1 MKNYEDILKALECCA
16 YAAPEHCDVCPYKDN
31 CAQKDKDAI
40 ALIEEMKAKL
50 DALPSPTAMSD
61 YEAECRR
68 LEGQLCKTR
77 LELEEKRFECSSVE
91 SELIYL
97 RAIKAAAE
105 AFLGREIK

>member
-50 DALPSPTAMSD
+50 DALSAPTAMPD
-61 YEAECRR
+61 YEVEYNR
-68 LEGQLCKTR
+68 LHCENAQLHIQINEMR
-77 LELEEKRFECSSVE
+77 EELT
-91 SELIYL
+91 YL

>member
-50 DALPSPTAMSD
+50 DDMSD
-61 YEAECRR
+61 YEGENDR
-68 LEGQLCKTR
+68 LRDENLR
-77 LELEEKRFECSSVE
+77 LNTQIDEMREELVF
-91 SELIYL
+91 L
-97 RAIKAAAE
+97 RAVKAVVEAA
-105 AFLGREIK
+105 FGREIK